1 MKSLLPA
8 TTDFSNQEI
17 NVMDDGKFVM
27 EPSNL
32 FNAFFSTPVLPQPAL
47 AAAQED
53 FSSHLSVSFHFI
65 FHLFIRH
72 KGYKREKKMKKK
84 KSYCLQSH
92 GEEAQ
97 KKPAGL

>member
-1 MKSLLPA
+1 MKIRKILKMQSFAPA
-8 TTDFSNQEI
+8 NMITGLFLSKPADRGLIFIYSFFISFS
-17 NVMDDGKFVM
+17 
-27 EPSNL
+27 
-32 FNAFFSTPVLPQPAL
+32 
-47 AAAQED
+47 
-53 FSSHLSVSFHFI
+53 

>member
-1 MKSLLPA
+1 MPNIVA
-8 TTDFSNQEI
+8 MVT
-17 NVMDDGKFVM
+17 
-27 EPSNL
+27 L
-32 FNAFFSTPVLPQPAL
+32 FWSIH
-47 AAAQED
+47 
-53 FSSHLSVSFHFI
+53 S
-65 FHLFIRH
+65 FHLFIHLFICH

>member
-1 MKSLLPA
+1 MDKKLWRSLLRDGRPDFCQWKPIIA
-8 TTDFSNQEI
+8 KSQLSLKLSEQYNLHNLTTT
-17 NVMDDGKFVM
+17 KFI
-27 EPSNL
+27 
-32 FNAFFSTPVLPQPAL
+32 
-47 AAAQED
+47 
-53 FSSHLSVSFHFI
+53 FI

-84 KSYCLQSH
+84 KRSYCLQSY